1 MVLPSYIVLFPPLA
15 MSLGKKGK
23 RGEAPAFFKAV
34 VHRAI
39 TAICYMLETRCLL
52 VASQESQNSASL
64 HEFRSCSNS
73 SHFFCWTFPLT
84 FSDLIVSNHFY
95 FSSKQCLQQWHF
107 KPSFIP
113 PCAQGCRSYLTLS
126 KQHTSAVSVL

>member
-39 TAICYMLETRCLL
+39 TPICYMLETRCLL

-64 HEFRSCSNS
+64 HEFRSCFSKL
-73 SHFFCWTFPLT
+73 FPFL
-84 FSDLIVSNHFY
+84 SSNHFY
-95 FSSKQCLQQWHF
+95 FSSKQCLQQWYF
-107 KPSFIP
+107 IPSFIP
-113 PCAQGCRSYLTLS
+113 PCTQGCRSYLTLS
-126 KQHTSAVSVL
+126 KQHTSTVSVL